1 MSCQEVNFALG
12 FLCEKL
18 GFEFSRPNSRSG
30 FILSDSASEEAPDY
44 SASRET
50 RIARPGG
57 LDKFAVPASDTRFAN
72 RFRNLISAPDS
83 GVRFHRFWSAFS
95 NTDSRISFRM
105 KIKKFESSSL
115 ARKCASQNRRR
126 PL

>member
-18 GFEFSRPNSRSG
+18 GFEFNRPNSRSG

-50 RIARPGG
+50 QIPPGG
-57 LDKFAVPASDTRFAN
+57 LEKFAVPVSDTRFEN
-72 RFRNLISAPDS
+72 RFSEPDL
-83 GVRFHRFWSAFS
+83 
-95 NTDSRISFRM
+95 NTR
-105 KIKKFESSSL
+105 L
-115 ARKCASQNRRR
+115 
-126 PL
+126 

>member
-30 FILSDSASEEAPDY
+30 FILNDSASEEAPDY

-50 RIARPGG
+50 QIAPGR
-57 LDKFAVPASDTRFAN
+57 LEKFAQKKIFTEKKILTKNIFSD
-72 RFRNLISAPDS
+72 
-83 GVRFHRFWSAFS
+83 
-95 NTDSRISFRM
+95 
-105 KIKKFESSSL
+105 
-115 ARKCASQNRRR
+115 RKACATSVSIVSK
-126 PL
+126 